1 MRKNLPALLCLLSFT
16 YFVFAQETPEPP
28 EQPEQTGDKTVYVI
42 RSIEYRIAGKTKET
56 ALERAGE
63 FRKGERFT
71 GQEALN
77 TYTADKLQVLYNIR
91 ALDGEKSSVVY
102 TLGEAEED
110 GAVPVYLEVSVAD
123 SSNFIVLP
131 EPKYDSNSGFTLSLK
146 AREYNFL
153 GSLSPFKFDL
163 VWESDDKDRTSIGF
177 LLDLVL
183 PFRAFSLD
191 WNFFAFNEFK
201 YYLSDDPVY
210 NKSALGI
217 AAEIPVSF
225 TTLIPGFEQGF
236 VLHEENTKKNT
247 FETEQYHDWYLY
259 SKLYLDW
266 KIPTPLR
273 VGRFGQVVYTPGVY
287 GIINYQFGGDVGA
300 YRRGPSAGINQSL
313 DFGRIDWTENFR
325 QGLVVS
331 LASNNEYNVYH
342 QDWIHSVGIQAEGH
356 IRIAKFFGISGRLI
370 YTRWFN
376 DFYEYGGDVIR
387 GYKDDELD
395 ATQRLSL
402 NLDFPF
408 RLFRFVPSQWFD
420 NRKLR
425 YFDFEQHWSPF
436 VDLMLIDT
444 IDKDYAFKP
453 EDIIPTIGLEI
464 ITFSLNWRSFY
475 IRASAG
481 WNIREWARTG
491 SPPSGIH
498 REIYVGLGHYY

>member
-1 MRKNLPALLCLLSFT
+1 MRSVVHFLALLCVLLFSS
-16 YFVFAQETPEPP
+16 FVFAQEIPEI
-28 EQPEQTGDKTVYVI
+28 PEQTSDKTVYVI
-42 RSIEYRIAGKTKET
+42 RSIEYRITGKTKET
-56 ALERAGE
+56 ALEQAGDFE
-63 FRKGERFT
+63 KGERFT

-77 TYTADKLQVLYNIR
+77 EYTAEKLQILYNIR
-91 ALDGEKSSVVY
+91 ALDGEKSSVIY

-110 GAVPVYLEVSVAD
+110 GAVPVYLEVSVTD

-153 GSLSPFKFDL
+153 GSLTPFKFDL
-163 VWESDDKDRTSIGF
+163 VWESDDKDRVSIGF
-177 LLDLVL
+177 LFDFALH
-183 PFRAFSLD
+183 FRLLNLNWTFSVFD
-191 WNFFAFNEFK
+191 EFK
-201 YYLSDDPVY
+201 YYLTDDPVY

-236 VLHEENTKKNT
+236 VLHEDNTKKNT
-247 FETEQYHDWYLY
+247 FETEQYHDWYVY

-273 VGRFGQVVYTPGVY
+273 TGKFGQVLYTPGVY
-287 GIINYQFGGDVGA
+287 GTINYQFGGDVGA
-300 YRRGPSAGINQSL
+300 YRRGLRAGINQEIS
-313 DFGRIDWTENFR
+313 FGRIDWTENFR
-325 QGLVVS
+325 QGLAVS
-331 LASNNEYNVYH
+331 LLSNNEYNVYH
-342 QDWIHSVGIQAEGH
+342 QNWLHSVGGQAEGH
-356 IRIAKFFGISGRLI
+356 IRVSGFFGISGRLI
-370 YTRWFN
+370 YTRWID

-387 GYKDDELD
+387 GYKDNELD

-425 YFDFEQHWSPF
+425 YFDFEQHLSPF
-436 VDLMLIDT
+436 VDLVLLDT
-444 IDKDYAFKP
+444 IDKNYAFNP
-453 EDIIPTIGLEI
+453 EDMIPSAGLELI
-464 ITFSLNWRSFY
+464 FFSLNWRSFY

-481 WNIREWARTG
+481 WNLREWARTG
-491 SPPSGIH
+491 TLPSGIH
-498 REIYVGLGHYY
+498 REIYIGLGHYY